1 MQTIEDII
9 YAAFDLGKQDEVY
22 DKVREL
28 KLQEAYKGKSLIELY
43 EISFNLITKN
53 D

>member
-1 MQTIEDII
+1 MQTIEDIV
-9 YAAFDLGKQDEVY
+9 YAAFNLGKQDEIY

-28 KLQEAYKGKSLIELY
+28 KTNDAYKGRTLVELY
-43 EISFNLITKN
+43 EISYKIVTRN

>member
-9 YAAFDLGKQDEVY
+9 YAAFDLGKQEEVY
-22 DKVREL
+22 DKVREI
-28 KLQEAYKGKSLIELY
+28 KEQEAYKGKSTVELY
-43 EISFNLITKN
+43 EISFNLVTKN